1 MAFASKR
8 DSSSSPSPAGEAAG
22 GSAAKAPNP
31 EAQAK
36 KDIGAEIM
44 DILKSD
50 ALGVDE
56 GKQKIADIAQKRKSL
71 QTERK
76 KLTAALRNENRKR
89 QRIRKRSQWL
99 TDSDLVEVLTMRKCK
114 KDASSSSSSKAP
126 PKAKAKASS

>member
-22 GSAAKAPNP
+22 GSAAKPPNP

-71 QTERK
+71 QAERK

-114 KDASSSSSSKAP
+114 NDASSSSSSKAAP
-126 PKAKAKASS
+126 KAKASS